1 MKSRLVIRGPFAV
14 ALALLLGACVSTTTG
29 DLKSEPNNVDAAELN
44 YTLGVRYF
52 ENGSYELA
60 RDRLLLAIELNPR
73 LALAHTSLGQ
83 TYEALENPRLANE
96 HYDKSVRVAPRNYD
110 VQNAYAVFQCRNKK
124 YDKAIVHF
132 DKAIEH
138 PENDNAHV
146 TMTNAGMCMV
156 RKPDY
161 DKAEQYYRAALERRS
176 NYGDALLQLCL
187 MKFGLKDYLAARAF
201 LQRYMSANVTT
212 PSVLLLASRI
222 EEKLGNDRGKTEYE
236 NRLIREFP
244 KSSEARKVLG
254 AG

>member
-1 MKSRLVIRGPFAV
+1 MKSRLAIRGPFV
-14 ALALLLGACVSTTTG
+14 VVLALLLGACVSTTTG

-96 HYDKSVRVAPRNYD
+96 HYDKSVRIAPRNYD
-110 VQNAYAVFQCRNKK
+110 VQNAYAVFQCRNKN

-146 TMTNAGMCMV
+146 TMTNAGMCMIRQAGLRQSRAVLSCGTGTTVQLRRRVVAVVPDEV
-156 RKPDY
+156 RF
-161 DKAEQYYRAALERRS
+161 ERLS
-176 NYGDALLQLCL
+176 CS
-187 MKFGLKDYLAARAF
+187 ARIPAT
-201 LQRYMSANVTT
+201 LHVGQRDHAKCAVACVT
-212 PSVLLLASRI
+212 
-222 EEKLGNDRGKTEYE
+222 D
-236 NRLIREFP
+236 
-244 KSSEARKVLG
+244 
-254 AG
+254 